1 MQGQTPLF
9 GSAKFGQLSSGWFS
23 VVNQVS
29 RSAQVRALSKTAATC
44 SAAHGVPATSVMS
57 VYARLQGQLGPI
69 SSSSADSAKVQ
80 ALQAK
85 GASVLAACWAKVINE
100 TTALLSGRRTAY
112 LAQNASAMAALESQ
126 VDGQVTALE
135 RRYGIKLALVGS

>member
-1 MQGQTPLF
+1 
-9 GSAKFGQLSSGWFS
+9 
-23 VVNQVS
+23 
-29 RSAQVRALSKTAATC
+29 
-44 SAAHGVPATSVMS
+44 
-57 VYARLQGQLGPI
+57 
-69 SSSSADSAKVQ
+69 
-80 ALQAK
+80 
-85 GASVLAACWAKVINE
+85 VLAACWAKVINE